1 MAKISWLAS
10 IFKCFGLF
18 PEIPGRMNIQRIY
31 LYYIFQFQTTCL
43 IVLHRTK
50 LWDDSAEIIADCIS
64 ELP

>member
-18 PEIPGRMNIQRIY
+18 PETSGRMNIQQIY

-43 IVLHRTK
+43 VVLHRTK
-50 LWDDSAEIIADCIS
+50 LWDDSAEITADCIS